1 MIDTSHCALYDCA
14 DGACPLECVPWYQ
27 VILIFRCPEIES
39 PVWIK
44 DDLDSNWRRVRM
56 NYCSHHRLVS
66 LTAGLLIALVAR
78 DMRAQHPPQNVAGIT
93 FENRQPRSRIDFV
106 LNNGTTVDKPLIDSI
121 PGGVGLLDYDNDGF
135 LDIFF
140 TNGARIPSLSKESPG
155 FYNRLYRNNHDG
167 TFADVTGKAGL
178 SGTGYSIGVAAADFD
193 NDGWTDLY
201 VTGINHNILYRNNHD
216 GTFADVTEKA
226 GVSGVNSAGK
236 KLFSVSAAWIDYD
249 NDGRLDLFVTNY
261 LDWSPETSKVCG
273 LPGKRL
279 SCPPSLYPGE
289 PNILYHNKGDG
300 TFTDVSES
308 TGIAGQIGKGMGVA
322 VADYDADGWMDIFV
336 ANDNARNFLFKN
348 RQGKGFDEVG
358 VEAGV
363 AYTDDGIPVSSMG
376 VDFRDY
382 RNDGNPGI
390 FISALGGE
398 TFPLYR
404 NEGNDLFS
412 MDTYPANIGFS
423 TYKMSGWGAGIVD
436 FNNDGYKDL
445 FSANSHVSENADI
458 DPQQHYL
465 QSNAIFENM
474 KDNTFQDV
482 SANAGTGFS
491 LRAAHRGA
499 TFGDFNTDGKID
511 IVVSVI
517 AGPAELLYNTTANGN
532 HWLLIQTVG
541 TKSNRDGIGTQ
552 IRLTSQSGSV
562 QFNQVTTAG
571 SYSSSSDKRVHFGLG
586 HDKLVKEITLR
597 WPSGTVQTLHNVK
610 ADQILRVTEG
620 AM

>member
-1 MIDTSHCALYDCA
+1 
-14 DGACPLECVPWYQ
+14 
-27 VILIFRCPEIES
+27 
-39 PVWIK
+39 
-44 DDLDSNWRRVRM
+44 M
-56 NYCSHHRLVS
+56 NNPCSHHRLVS
-66 LTAGLLIALVAR
+66 LTVGLLIALVAR
-78 DMRAQHPPQNVAGIT
+78 EMRAQHPTQNAAGIT
-93 FENRQPRSRIDFV
+93 FENRQPRSGVDFV
-106 LNNGTTVDKPLIDSI
+106 LNNGTTIDKPIIDSL
-121 PGGVGLLDYDNDGF
+121 PGGLALLDYDNDGF

-140 TNGARIPSLSKESPG
+140 TNGARIPSLSKEVPG
-155 FYNRLYRNNHDG
+155 FYNRLYHNNHDG
-167 TFADVTGKAGL
+167 TFTDVTEKAGV

-216 GTFADVTEKA
+216 GTFTDVTERA

-236 KLFSVSAAWIDYD
+236 KLLSVSAAWIDYD
-249 NDGRLDLFVTNY
+249 NDGRLDLFVTSY

-289 PNILYHNKGDG
+289 PNILYHNNGDG

-308 TGIAGQIGKGMGVA
+308 TGIGAQIGKGMGVA

-336 ANDNARNFLFKN
+336 ANDNQRNFLFKN
-348 RQGKGFDEVG
+348 RRGNGFDEVG

-363 AYTDDGIPVSSMG
+363 AYTDDGIPVSGMG

-382 RNDGNPGI
+382 RNDGRPGI
-390 FISALGGE
+390 FITALGGE

-404 NEGNDLFS
+404 NEGNDLFT
-412 MDTYPANIGFS
+412 MDTYPADIGFS
-423 TYKMSGWGAGIVD
+423 TYKMSGWGAGIMD

-465 QSNAIFENM
+465 QTNAIFENM

-482 SANAGTGFS
+482 SAHAGPGLS

-499 TFGDFNTDGKID
+499 AFGDLNNDGKID

-517 AGPAELLYNTTANGN
+517 AGHAELLYNTTANGN
-532 HWLLIQTVG
+532 HWLLIQTIG
-541 TKSNRDGIGTQ
+541 TKTNRDGIGTQ
-552 IRLTSQSGSV
+552 IKLTSQSGTV
-562 QFNQVTTAG
+562 QFDQVTTAG
-571 SYSSSSDKRVHFGLG
+571 SYASSSDKRVHFGLG
-586 HDKLVKEITLR
+586 RDKLVKEIILR
-597 WPSGTVQTLHNVK
+597 WPSGTVQSLRNVK

>member
-1 MIDTSHCALYDCA
+1 
-14 DGACPLECVPWYQ
+14 
-27 VILIFRCPEIES
+27 
-39 PVWIK
+39 
-44 DDLDSNWRRVRM
+44 M
-56 NYCSHHRLVS
+56 NNPSSHHRLVS

-78 DMRAQHPPQNVAGIT
+78 QMRAQHPTQNAAGIS
-93 FENRQPRSRIDFV
+93 FENRQPRSGVDFV
-106 LNNGTTVDKPLIDSI
+106 LNNGTTVDKPIIDSI
-121 PGGVGLLDYDNDGF
+121 PGGVALLDYDSDGF

-140 TNGARIPSLSKESPG
+140 TNGARIPSLSKEGPG
-155 FYNRLYRNNHDG
+155 FYNRLYHNNQDG
-167 TFADVTGKAGL
+167 TFTDVTEKAGL
-178 SGTGYSIGVAAADFD
+178 SGTGYTIGVAAADFD

-216 GTFADVTEKA
+216 GTFTDITEKA
-226 GVSGVNSAGK
+226 GVSGVNSSGK
-236 KLFSVSAAWIDYD
+236 KLFSISAAWIDYD
-249 NDGRLDLFVTNY
+249 NDGHLDLFVTNY

-289 PNILYHNKGDG
+289 PNILYHNNGDG

-322 VADYDADGWMDIFV
+322 VADYDGDGWMDIFV

-348 RQGKGFDEVG
+348 RQSKGFDEVG

-382 RNDGNPGI
+382 RNEGKPGI
-390 FISALGGE
+390 FLTALGGE

-404 NEGNDLFS
+404 NEGNDLFT

-465 QSNAIFENM
+465 QANAIFENM

-482 SANAGTGFS
+482 SAHAGPGLS

-499 TFGDFNTDGKID
+499 AFGDLNNDGKID

-517 AGPAELLYNTTANGN
+517 AGHAELLYNTTANGN

-552 IRLTSQSGSV
+552 IKLTSQSGSV

-571 SYSSSSDKRVHFGLG
+571 SYASSSDKRVHFGLG
-586 HDKLVKEITLR
+586 RDKVVKEITLR

-620 AM
+620 AL

>member
-1 MIDTSHCALYDCA
+1 
-14 DGACPLECVPWYQ
+14 
-27 VILIFRCPEIES
+27 
-39 PVWIK
+39 
-44 DDLDSNWRRVRM
+44 M
-56 NYCSHHRLVS
+56 NNPSSHHRLVFV
-66 LTAGLLIALVAR
+66 TTGLLIALVAR
-78 DMRAQHPPQNVAGIT
+78 EMRAQHPIQNATGIN
-93 FENRQPRSRIDFV
+93 FENRQPRSGVDFV
-106 LNNGTTVDKPLIDSI
+106 LNNGTTIDKPIIDSI
-121 PGGVGLLDYDNDGF
+121 PGGVALLDYDNDGF

-140 TNGARIPSLSKESPG
+140 TNGARIPSLSKEVPG
-155 FYNRLYRNNHDG
+155 FYNRLYHNNHDG
-167 TFADVTGKAGL
+167 TFTDVTEKAGL
-178 SGTGYSIGVAAADFD
+178 NGTGYSIGVAAADFD

-216 GTFADVTEKA
+216 GTFTDVTEKA

-279 SCPPSLYPGE
+279 SCPPSLYSGE
-289 PNILYHNKGDG
+289 PNILYHNNGDG

-382 RNDGNPGI
+382 RNDGKPGI
-390 FISALGGE
+390 FITALGGE

-404 NEGNDLFS
+404 NEGNDLFT

-465 QSNAIFENM
+465 QTNAIFENM

-482 SANAGTGFS
+482 SAHAGPGLG

-499 TFGDFNTDGKID
+499 AFGDLNNDGKID

-517 AGPAELLYNTTANGN
+517 EGHAELLYNTTANGN
-532 HWLLIQTVG
+532 HWLLIQTIG

-552 IRLTSQSGSV
+552 IKLTAQSGSV

-571 SYSSSSDKRVHFGLG
+571 SYASSSDKRVHFGLG
-586 HDKLVKEITLR
+586 RDKLVKEITLR
-597 WPSGTVQTLHNVK
+597 WPSGTVQTLRNVK
-610 ADQILRVTEG
+610 ADQIIRVTEG
-620 AM
+620 EL

>member
-1 MIDTSHCALYDCA
+1 MNNPTSY
-14 DGACPLECVPWYQ
+14 
-27 VILIFRCPEIES
+27 
-39 PVWIK
+39 
-44 DDLDSNWRRVRM
+44 
-56 NYCSHHRLVS
+56 HRLVS
-66 LTAGLLIALVAR
+66 VTAGLLIALVAR
-78 DMRAQHPPQNVAGIT
+78 EMRTKPPTQNATGIS
-93 FENRQPRSRIDFV
+93 FEDRQPQSGVDFV
-106 LNNGTTVDKPLIDSI
+106 LNNGTTVDKPIIDSI
-121 PGGVGLLDYDNDGF
+121 PGGVALLDYDNDGF

-140 TNGARIPSLSKESPG
+140 TNGARIPSLSKEVPG
-155 FYNRLYRNNHDG
+155 FYNRLYHNNHDG
-167 TFADVTGKAGL
+167 TFTDVTEKAGL

-193 NDGWTDLY
+193 NDDWTDLY

-216 GTFADVTEKA
+216 GTFTDVTEKA

-236 KLFSVSAAWIDYD
+236 KLLSVSAAWIDYD

-279 SCPPSLYPGE
+279 SCPPSLYPAE
-289 PNILYHNKGDG
+289 PNILYHNNGDG
-300 TFTDVSES
+300 TFTDVSKS
-308 TGIAGQIGKGMGVA
+308 TGIADQIGKGMGVA

-336 ANDNARNFLFKN
+336 ANDNQRNFLFKN
-348 RQGKGFDEVG
+348 RRGKGFDEVG

-363 AYTDDGIPVSSMG
+363 AYTEDGIPVSSMG

-382 RNDGNPGI
+382 RNDGRPGI
-390 FISALGGE
+390 FITALGGE

-412 MDTYPANIGFS
+412 METYPANIGFS
-423 TYKMSGWGAGIVD
+423 TFKMSGWGAGIVD
-436 FNNDGYKDL
+436 LNNDGYKDL

-465 QSNAIFENM
+465 QTNAIFENM

-482 SANAGTGFS
+482 SAHAGPGLS
-491 LRAAHRGA
+491 RRAAHRGA
-499 TFGDFNTDGKID
+499 AFGDLNNDGKVD

-517 AGPAELLYNTTANGN
+517 AGHAELLYNTTANGN
-532 HWLLIQTVG
+532 HWLLIQTIG

-552 IRLTSQSGSV
+552 IKLTSQSGSV

-571 SYSSSSDKRVHFGLG
+571 SYASSSDKRVHFGLG
-586 HDKLVKEITLR
+586 GDTLVKEITLR

-610 ADQILRVTEG
+610 ADQILKVTEG
-620 AM
+620 TL